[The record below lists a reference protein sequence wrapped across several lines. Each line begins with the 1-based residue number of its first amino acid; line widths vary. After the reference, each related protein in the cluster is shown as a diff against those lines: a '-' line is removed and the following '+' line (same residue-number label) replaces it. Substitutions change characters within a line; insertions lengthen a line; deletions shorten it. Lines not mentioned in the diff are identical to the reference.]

1 MKPWLLVARAAFV
14 ALTVAPGAL
23 VAHEGHAVTR
33 HKLDA
38 RIAATPTDASALLD
52 RASLARRTGR
62 YADALRDLA
71 ALEKLDPSS
80 RALRLERGL
89 VRVAQ
94 RDFRR
99 AKGDLDA
106 FVGQGGKHPE
116 AHRGRAAIARA
127 AGQLELARA
136 ELDAAYRLR
145 PTPDAALERG
155 AVDEAAGRLDR
166 AALGYREA
174 LADLSGAHTIRM
186 ALVRVE
192 QARGDRRAA
201 LEALEPA
208 IRDDGLAPS
217 LLLLRADLRAGEGDS
232 AAARRDR
239 EEALRRATDALA
251 RRATVLAA
259 TTRARALV
267 ALGRVEEAE
276 PELDAIVARSPDQA
290 EAREVLARVR
300 GAGRRRSVRP

>member
-1 MKPWLLVARAAFV
+1 MPSRFVSAGIALVV
-14 ALTVAPGAL
+14 LSLTPGEL

-38 RIAATPTDASALLD
+38 RIAATPTDAVALLD

-71 ALEKLDPSS
+71 ALDTIDPSS

-89 VRVAQ
+89 FRLAQ
-94 RDFRR
+94 RDFRG

-106 FVGQGGKHPE
+106 FVAQGGKHPE
-116 AHRGRAAIARA
+116 AHRGRAAVARA

-136 ELDAAYRLR
+136 ELDTAYRLR

-155 AVDEAAGRLDR
+155 AADEAARRLDR
-166 AALGYREA
+166 AAAGYREA
-174 LADLSGAHTIRM
+174 LVELAGAHTIRM

-208 IRDDGLAPS
+208 IRDDGLAPG
-217 LLLLRADLRAGEGDS
+217 LLLLRADLRAAEGDP
-232 AAARRDR
+232 AAARLDR

-251 RRATVLAA
+251 RRSTALSA
-259 TTRARALV
+259 TTRARALL

-276 PELDAIVARSPDQA
+276 PELAAIVARSPEHA
-290 EAREVLARVR
+290 EAKDLLA
-300 GAGRRRSVRP
+300 SVRRARGGAR